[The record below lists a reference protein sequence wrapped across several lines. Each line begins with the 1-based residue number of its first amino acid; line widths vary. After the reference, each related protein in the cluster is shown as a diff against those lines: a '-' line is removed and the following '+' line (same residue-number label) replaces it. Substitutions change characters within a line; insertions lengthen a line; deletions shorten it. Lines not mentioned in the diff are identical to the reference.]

1 MSTDTPELSIII
13 VNWNSTAYLIQ
24 CVESIYAHCRGVKH
38 EIIVVDNC
46 SPNRDVRKVNERFPA
61 VKLIESPVNLGFSR
75 ANNLGFG
82 ASRGEFVVFLNPD
95 TLLTNPAFDLM
106 LAQVRSY
113 PSLGAVGCTLL
124 NGDGSIQTSAIQTF
138 PTIINQL
145 LDIDFI
151 RNLFPGCPLWNI
163 KPLFAGGDRPSAVEV
178 ISGACLMLR
187 REVFA
192 QVQQFSEEYF
202 MYSEDLDLCYK
213 VAQAGYTNL
222 YIPQA
227 KIIHYGGKSSAQNGA
242 DRLQWRSRL
251 IYTAKHHG
259 SANQMVYRL
268 AMVSAALFR
277 MGLLPIW
284 MVFCGKARRQSA
296 FTALAK
302 WWMVLKTMTTYWER
316 EEVVNCVAA
325 EVAKGH

>member
-1 MSTDTPELSIII
+1 MPDLSIIF
-13 VNWNSTAYLIQ
+13 VNWNSTEYLIE
-24 CVESIYAHCRGVKH
+24 CVESICANTKCIEF

-46 SPNRDVRKVNERFPA
+46 SPNGDVGEVKRRFPD
-61 VKLIESPVNLGFSR
+61 VLLIESSVNLGFSR
-75 ANNLGFG
+75 ANNLGFR

-95 TLLTNPAFDLM
+95 TLLINPAFDLM

-145 LDIDFI
+145 LDIDFV
-151 RNLFPGCPLWNI
+151 RNIFPGCPLWNI

-227 KIIHYGGKSSAQNGA
+227 KMIHYGGKSSAQNGVS
-242 DRLQWRSRL
+242 RLQWRSRL

-259 SANQMVYRL
+259 SAYQMVYRL

-284 MVFCGKARRQSA
+284 VGFCGKARRQSA

-316 EEVVNCVAA
+316 GEAVNCSTA
-325 EVAKGH
+325 EGAKGR